1 MRQTLAAIYEKGV
14 LRPVNPLVGLQE
26 GQKLTITLEVEENAE
41 LQRREAEF
49 IKQMEAEGLLM
60 HLPGPPPPFPAN
72 FRPVEISGPPLSQTI
87 IEDRE

>member
-26 GQKLTITLEVEENAE
+26 GQRLTITLEVEENAE

-60 HLPGPPPPFPAN
+60 HFPPPAALRLRTFDQW
-72 FRPVEISGPPLSQTI
+72 R
-87 IEDRE
+87 